1 MVTGFHHPADVDSL
15 VTSTTSYRDA
25 AVTFWGEAGA
35 YAYDAY
41 DRIRAA
47 LYPELPARL
56 PIVIGL
62 TAYGACLG
70 LTRGRWDHGP
80 RITLPPEV
88 FQGTTAEGSRRQ
100 VHGGTR
106 QVDDVLTHEMLHA
119 WLAVTGRDMHH
130 DSAGWYE
137 AIRRLSPA
145 VLGHQ
150 VDARRGAV
158 RKSVRIPNPAW
169 TPGGD
174 APKTLVRKQNSADAV
189 QHGDVARWPQAF
201 RPADYDWGPPIPCPT
216 Y

>member
-1 MVTGFHHPADVDSL
+1 MTAVDTL
-15 VTSTTSYRDA
+15 VTLTTAYRDA
-25 AVTFWGEAGA
+25 AVLFWGEAGA

-41 DRIRAA
+41 DRIRAG

-70 LTRGRWDHGP
+70 LTRGGWEHGP

-88 FQGTTAEGSRRQ
+88 FQGTTAEGASRR
-100 VHGGTR
+100 VTGGMR
-106 QVDDVLTHEMLHA
+106 QVDDTLTHEMLHA
-119 WLAVTGRDMHH
+119 WLITTGRNAAH

-145 VLGHQ
+145 VLSCEL
-150 VDARRGAV
+150 DARRGAG
-158 RKSVRIPNPAW
+158 RKSVRVANPAHV
-169 TPGGD
+169 PGGSE
-174 APKTLVRKQNSADAV
+174 PKTLVRKRGTGHAV
-189 QHGDVARWPQAF
+189 THGDVARWPQAF
-201 RPADYDWGPPIPCPT
+201 RPGDYDWGTPIPCPT